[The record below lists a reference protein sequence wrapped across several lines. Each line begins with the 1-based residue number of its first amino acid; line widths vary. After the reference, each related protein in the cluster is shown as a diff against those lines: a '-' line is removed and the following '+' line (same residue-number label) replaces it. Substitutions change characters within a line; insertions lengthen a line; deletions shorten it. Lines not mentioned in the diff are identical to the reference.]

1 MEFEVDETTIRLTN
15 GDITEQQVDAVVNA
29 ANSTLVGG
37 GGVDGAIRRA
47 GGPEIEDECEVIR
60 EEQGKLATGDAVRT
74 TGGKLPADHVIHTVG
89 PRWKGGDE
97 REPELLASAYESSLQ
112 VAVDNGLRTVAFPSI
127 STGAYGYPINKAADV
142 AFDAISVFLFE
153 QNHSEEL
160 DEIRFVLFSDKDL
173 ETYREAA
180 ERYLERRA

>member
-1 MEFEVDETTIRLTN
+1 MEFEVDGTTIRLTK
-15 GDITEQQVDAVVNA
+15 GDITEQNVDAIVNA

-47 GGPEIEDECEVIR
+47 GGPEIDEECDAIR
-60 EEQGKLATGDAVRT
+60 EEQGKLPTGEAVRT
-74 TGGKLPADHVIHTVG
+74 TGGKLPADYVIHTVG

-97 REPELLASAYESSLQ
+97 GEPELLANAYSNSLQ
-112 VAVDNGLRTVAFPSI
+112 VAVDNGLRTVSFPSI

-142 AFDAISVFLFE
+142 AFDAISEFLFGE
-153 QNHSEEL
+153 GHSEEL
-160 DEIRFVLFSDKDL
+160 DEVRFVLFSDKDL
-173 ETYREAA
+173 TTYREAA